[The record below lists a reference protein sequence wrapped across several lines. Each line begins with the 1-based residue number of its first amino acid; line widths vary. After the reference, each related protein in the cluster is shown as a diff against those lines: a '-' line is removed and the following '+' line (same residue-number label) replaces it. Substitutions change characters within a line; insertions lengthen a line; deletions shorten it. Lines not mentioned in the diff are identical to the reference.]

1 MSLSGN
7 WIKRCFKERVESERE
22 GVSDADATPSEA
34 IVEILGQEQAAF
46 SICGSGK
53 NDSIPNHQ
61 LMVCR
66 EVGCG
71 QHDRHR
77 GFNQP
82 ECIAPAKDFQPGL
95 NARPT
100 PFADENIIK
109 FTESLDGQESAV
121 IGKALKDGERLLLS
135 LWTIATPSA

>member
-1 MSLSGN
+1 
-7 WIKRCFKERVESERE
+7 
-22 GVSDADATPSEA
+22 
-34 IVEILGQEQAAF
+34 
-46 SICGSGK
+46 
-53 NDSIPNHQ
+53 
-61 LMVCR
+61 MVRR

-71 QHDRHR
+71 QHDWHR

-109 FTESLDGQESAV
+109 FAESLDRQESAV

-135 LWTIATPSA
+135 LWTIDALCIDEDVCIQRQSQSPSS